1 MLFLAQINIPSRVVS
16 AFLLAGTA
24 SAIKNGG
31 AATTHRGLSASMR
44 GDVQGGLAR
53 STAMVEL
60 MSEVFDNMFLEFCVL
75 FFVIL
80 GFGLLR
86 VDKLS
91 KRKPQS
97 SLPAIVPK
105 LKAVRLEFQNHPAIA
120 LKLWREIMIGGHKE
134 CCTLD
139 VLRMVMQCALDDE
152 NWASNVKDIARY
164 VAGFPDPLKAMP
176 HASDESTNK
185 KIRSGDKTAEQ
196 GKTVVLNQLLRVA
209 AKATRPLD
217 NVISTL
223 REHFDASPN
232 EETYEI
238 LLSGYAHAGDE
249 QRVEETKEGMRAQ
262 FRAVSPKAYTAVV
275 MGFLKSKKVESARSA
290 IAELLQVGCHLP
302 TYAVVEL
309 AKTLAVQDGAG
320 ASLDEIMRITK
331 DHEDPPVDAFSVVLD
346 EAFKR
351 GEHTLAE
358 KVDAVKQTRRI
369 ELSYHGYE
377 SMVKHFAALGNPLA
391 VQYFDQMAA
400 KFTLSE
406 GTCVTL
412 ICCCAESRFL
422 KLAEHIVD
430 FRREKGMSLQVYSAL
445 MKVYAA
451 SKLYDKCCDLYPSLI
466 ADGVQPDDVMLG
478 CLMNFA
484 ARAGRTD
491 FAEQLFAQGGPQS
504 KVVQNYMSQ
513 IRNCRHRGGV
523 DRALELL
530 SQLRSQG
537 LEDQTACNSVLD
549 VCVSAGETDKAK
561 KLFEQFKGQYG
572 FDIIA
577 CNTMIKGYCNFGRID
592 DAIALLRSAK
602 SEGHPLSD
610 VSYNCILNAHVRA
623 RSYSAAW
630 SWYEEMVSHGISED
644 VFTVST
650 LVKAVK
656 TSTDKEFTTNVLH
669 LLDRTDVDITSD
681 EVVLTVVLDALVR
694 LKDMRRLQHLV
705 RKVKEMKTFPPVS
718 TINTIIKAL
727 SSLKRIDEVMELW
740 HVMTEVRAME
750 PNDISIGCVV
760 DACVSNNRVGEA
772 LELVSQWK
780 SRIQMNT
787 VIYSTLIKGFAITRE
802 AHRAIEVFNLMQAE
816 GVEPNLV
823 TLNTLIDACARAG
836 SLEKAAAILET
847 ATARGLE
854 PDRITFSTLV
864 KGFCIAGQVEQA
876 ITVMESSRRRGLA
889 PDVFMFNTIMDH
901 CTNVGRLDIV
911 DRLYAQL
918 LAEGLAPTNFTL
930 GVLLKRY
937 GKDGQLDKAFECV
950 ERIPEKYRF
959 SPNTQEMTCLIS
971 ACIINK
977 QIHRAL
983 KVYKTM
989 YIQGPPPDAVT
1000 YERLISGILR
1010 FGTVEKAVELLQDAA
1025 GLRGPLGRAEGA
1037 QVFPS
1042 GTVTPGGSIARVA
1055 HLDAKVVE
1063 AVVDALRAQG
1073 KTEAVAIPLLQEL
1086 RAAGVHVPQRLLAGA
1101 VKQASTG
1108 FKTAPWKRREA

>member
-1 MLFLAQINIPSRVVS
+1 M
-16 AFLLAGTA
+16 
-24 SAIKNGG
+24 
-31 AATTHRGLSASMR
+31 
-44 GDVQGGLAR
+44 
-53 STAMVEL
+53 
-60 MSEVFDNMFLEFCVL
+60 
-75 FFVIL
+75 
-80 GFGLLR
+80 R

-91 KRKPQS
+91 KRKPPS
-97 SLPAIVPK
+97 IVPAIVPK
-105 LKAVRLEFQNHPAIA
+105 LKAVRVEFQNHPAAA
-120 LKLWREIMIGGHKE
+120 LELWREIVIGGHKE

-139 VLRMVMQCALDDE
+139 VLRLVMQCALDDE
-152 NWASNVKDIARY
+152 SWANSVKDVARY
-164 VAGFPDPLKAMP
+164 VAGFPDPLKEMP
-176 HASDESTNK
+176 HAVDESTNK
-185 KIRSGDKTAEQ
+185 KIRSGDRSAEQ

-209 AKATRPLD
+209 AKTTRPLD
-217 NVISTL
+217 HVVSTL

-238 LLSGYAHAGDE
+238 LLSGYAHAGEE
-249 QRVEETKEGMRAQ
+249 QRVEEAKEGMRAQ
-262 FRAVSPKAYTAVV
+262 FRAVSPKAYTAIVV
-275 MGFLKSKKVESARSA
+275 GFLKSKKVESARSA
-290 IAELLQVGCHLP
+290 IAEILQVGCHLP

-309 AKTLAVQDGAG
+309 AKALAAKDGA
-320 ASLDEIMRITK
+320 AAALDEVLRIAK
-331 DHEDPPVDAFSVVLD
+331 DHDDPPVEALTVVLD
-346 EAFKR
+346 EACKR
-351 GEHTLAE
+351 GEHTVAE
-358 KVDAVKQTRRI
+358 KVDAITQTRGI
-369 ELSYHGYE
+369 ELNYHGYE
-377 SMVKHFAALGNPLA
+377 SMVKNFGALGNPLA
-391 VQYFDQMAA
+391 IRYFDLMAA
-400 KFTLSE
+400 KFTVSE
-406 GTCVTL
+406 ATCVTL
-412 ICCCAESRFL
+412 MCCCAESRFL
-422 KLAEHIVD
+422 KLAEHIVVL
-430 FRREKGMSLQVYSAL
+430 RRGKGMSLQVYSAL

-484 ARAGRTD
+484 ARAGRTA
-491 FAEQLFAQGGPQS
+491 FAEELFAQGGPQS

-513 IRNCRHRGGV
+513 IRNCRHRGNV

-549 VCVSAGETDKAK
+549 VCVSAGDMDKAK
-561 KLFEQFKGQYG
+561 NLFEKLKDQYG

-577 CNTMIKGYCNFGRID
+577 CNTIIKGYCNFGKID

-602 SEGHPLSD
+602 SDGHPLSD

-623 RSYSAAW
+623 RTYSAAW

-656 TSTDKEFTTNVLH
+656 TCTETEFTANVLH
-669 LLDRTDVDITSD
+669 MLDRTAVDITSD

-705 RKVKEMKTFPPVS
+705 HKVKEMKTFPPVS

-727 SSLKRIDEVMELW
+727 GSLKRIDEVMELW

-760 DACVSNNRVGEA
+760 DACVSNGRIGEA
-772 LELVSQWK
+772 LELVSQYK

-787 VIYSTLIKGFAITRE
+787 VIYSTLIKGFAITRD
-802 AHRAIEVFNLMQAE
+802 ACRAIEVFNLMQSE

-836 SLEKAAAILET
+836 SLEKAAEILET

-901 CTNVGRLDIV
+901 CTNVGRLDSV
-911 DRLYAQL
+911 DKLYAQL
-918 LAEGLAPTNFTL
+918 IAEGLAPTNFTL

-950 ERIPEKYRF
+950 ENIPKKYGF
-959 SPNTQEMTCLIS
+959 SPHTQEMTCLIS

-983 KVYKTM
+983 KVYTKM
-989 YIQGPPPDAVT
+989 YAQGPPPDAVT

-1010 FGTVEKAVELLQDAA
+1010 FGAVEKAVELLRDAA

-1042 GTVTPGGSIARVA
+1042 GTVTPGGTIARVA

-1063 AVVDALRAQG
+1063 TVADALHAQG

-1086 RAAGVHVPQRLLAGA
+1086 RAAGVRVPQRLLAGA

-1108 FKTAPWKRREA
+1108 FKTAPWKRREE